1 VDRLVDVVSL
11 LKFPARSVEQRFSY
25 DALAALAKA
34 SKASYGSLVDED
46 SAMRHDAVWSC
57 RTRIAQDI
65 SMMPVDVIRY
75 VGGTRQDVTPQPQ
88 IIATPS
94 VWVDSIDW
102 RYQVVDSWLGWG
114 NAWGLVTEATAA
126 GYPARIE
133 LLAPSAVSPSAGSA
147 PGKFMV
153 TGHGEEELWPV
164 GRLWHVPAFT
174 PPGSILG
181 LSPIG
186 LHAATIST
194 GIAAGTY
201 GKGFFDGGGHP
212 TGIISPG
219 SDPGETGAERLKSRF
234 MEITQGGRE
243 PIVLPKDTT
252 YIPLQTNPTDSQF
265 LDTQRYSVEQIC
277 RIFGE
282 DPADHGSSSGGSSI
296 TYANRTDAEL
306 ARFKRRQFWV
316 TKLQKELSKLIAE
329 PQQVKLNTSST
340 LMMTAME
347 RHTLHKLRLDSKTI
361 AVNEIRRIEDEPPFD
376 GDEYDQPGVPD
387 GTTAEAEIERQAVIL
402 QKMYLS
408 VGVVIT
414 TDEARDMA
422 RRAGIELPDEYDPAL
437 LGLTKPQPETPQ
449 AVPSAGE
456 GEDDDDDD
464 ASD

>member
-1 VDRLVDVVSL
+1 MNPLPEYLEGVPNVSGHEAEVGQTLAAGAVKTLFRDRGGIDFGRIRAATAIALHMHQPLIPAGGGDLRTATLIGNLQHMMEHPGIGDNHNASVFAWCYKRMGEFIPQLIDEGKSPRVMLEYSGTLLHGLRQMGRDDVIDALKGITWRRLPGSRPCAGHVRCGNGRSGSRLHRCRDRMSVDRLVDVVSL

-201 GKGFFDGGGHP
+201 GKGFFDGGGHL
-212 TGIISPG
+212 SPH
-219 SDPGETGAERLKSRF
+219 PRLQSGHPPSAQPYRRRCH
-234 MEITQGGRE
+234 GR
-243 PIVLPKDTT
+243 
-252 YIPLQTNPTDSQF
+252 Y
-265 LDTQRYSVEQIC
+265 
-277 RIFGE
+277 
-282 DPADHGSSSGGSSI
+282 
-296 TYANRTDAEL
+296 
-306 ARFKRRQFWV
+306 
-316 TKLQKELSKLIAE
+316 
-329 PQQVKLNTSST
+329 
-340 LMMTAME
+340 
-347 RHTLHKLRLDSKTI
+347 
-361 AVNEIRRIEDEPPFD
+361 
-376 GDEYDQPGVPD
+376 
-387 GTTAEAEIERQAVIL
+387 
-402 QKMYLS
+402 
-408 VGVVIT
+408 
-414 TDEARDMA
+414 
-422 RRAGIELPDEYDPAL
+422 RRA
-437 LGLTKPQPETPQ
+437 LGGGARGPLAP
-449 AVPSAGE
+449 GR
-456 GEDDDDDD
+456 
-464 ASD
+464 